1 MRTYRT
7 KGYAYFDVEVMAN
20 DETEALKIGKQQ
32 TEETLYKTDVNFTN
46 IKMTRAVDSTTAQK
60 VRRI

>member
-32 TEETLYKTDVNFTN
+32 TEETLYNTDVNFTN